1 MAELSKLFF
10 MRHLRVEPTSWVL
23 SMRGGKVKQS
33 GRGLAFW
40 FYPLGASIVEIPLDD
55 RELAFLFKAHTS
67 DFQEVTAQGVITY
80 RVANPKVLSER
91 VSFAIDKST
100 GRHKEQPLDSLAVT
114 LTQLAQE
121 LGSDYIARFVLRD
134 LLAAPIEDMRS
145 AIGGKLQSDEG
156 LVDMGLEIVSVR
168 VAKVAPTAEMEK
180 ALQMPTR
187 ERIQQ
192 EADEATFRRRA
203 MAVEKERAITENEMA
218 TRLELAKREEKLIEQ
233 QGQNQRRMAEEKA
246 EAARIR
252 AHGEATT
259 RKMSADAEAA
269 SIGVLEA
276 AKNEAEGARMEIYRN
291 LPQGALYG
299 LAAQELAKN
308 LTTIEH
314 LNLSPDMLGPLLQR
328 LGSAGASV
336 MESSV
341 SEKKMEALE
350 SENKK

>member
-1 MAELSKLFF
+1 MAELSSLLF

-23 SMRGGKVKQS
+23 SMRGGKVKHS

-40 FYPLGASIVEIPLDD
+40 FYPLGTSIVEVPLDD
-55 RELAFLFKAHTS
+55 RELPFLFTAHTS
-67 DFQEVTAQGVITY
+67 DFQEVTAQGVIAY
-80 RVANPKVLSER
+80 RVAEPRVLSER
-91 VSFAIDKST
+91 VSFAIDKAT

-121 LGSDYIARFVLRD
+121 LGSDHIGRFVLRE
-134 LLAAPIEDMRS
+134 LLASPIEDLRS
-145 AIGGKLQSDEG
+145 AIGGKLQTDQG
-156 LVDMGLEIVSVR
+156 LTDMGLEIVSVR

-187 ERIQQ
+187 EKIQQ

-203 MAVEKERAITENEMA
+203 MAVEKERAISENEMA

-233 QGQNQRRMAEEKA
+233 QGQNQRRTAEEQA

-252 AHGEATT
+252 IEGEART
-259 RKMSADAEAA
+259 RKMTADAEAA
-269 SIGVLEA
+269 SIAVLEA
-276 AKNEAEGARMEIYRN
+276 ARNEAEGARMEIYRN
-291 LPQGALYG
+291 LPHGALYG
-299 LAAQELAKN
+299 LAARELAKN

-328 LGSAGASV
+328 LGTAGANV
-336 MESSV
+336 MEQRV
-341 SEKKMEALE
+341 ATLE
-350 SENKK
+350 SGNKS